1 MPTAPCYTR
10 EGVRSERRVELPE
23 AVFGAPIN
31 EKAVHAALLAYQ
43 INQSKAQAK
52 VLSRAQVSGG
62 GRKPWRQKG
71 TGHARAGSRTA
82 PHWRGGGIVHG
93 PVGRR
98 PRRKMPK
105 RLKLTAIRSA
115 LSARAAEERV
125 LVIESL
131 AMEQPKTSFMAG
143 VFGKLEINAQRVL
156 VVLSEAKLETF
167 KSLRNLPGVEIRVAP
182 SFCVY
187 DVASTDFLLL
197 EESALAVLDAQ
208 YGAAWQRSATAEE
221 AEE

>member
-10 EGVRSERRVELPE
+10 EGERSERRVELPE

-31 EKAVHAALLAYQ
+31 ERAVHAALLTYQ

-52 VLSRAQVSGG
+52 KLTRAHVSGG

-71 TGHARAGSRTA
+71 TGHARQGSRVA
-82 PHWRGGGIVHG
+82 PHWRGGGVVHG
-93 PVGRR
+93 PDGHRA
-98 PRRKMPK
+98 RRKMPK
-105 RLKLTAIRSA
+105 RLKLTAIRSV

-131 AMEQPKTSFMAG
+131 AMETPKTRFMAG
-143 VFGKLEINAQRVL
+143 VLAKMEAKEGRTL
-156 VVLSEAKLETF
+156 VVLAAAQVETF
-167 KSLRNLPGVEIRVAP
+167 KSLRNLPGVEVRVAP

-187 DVASTDFLLL
+187 DVASADALVI
-197 EESALAVLDAQ
+197 EEGALAILEAQ
-208 YGAAWQRSATAEE
+208 YGAAWQRSAPAEGAEE
-221 AEE
+221 